1 MAKATVAEFVQAVKQ
16 DPILMAKLKAS
27 VDIESYYEIAKE
39 HGYDFTP
46 EEFHSESNERS
57 LKELAMTINPGVKPC
72 RHLNSQ

>member
-1 MAKATVAEFVQAVKQ
+1 MAQATVAEFVQAVEQ
-16 DPILMAKLKAS
+16 DPSLMAKLKAS

-46 EEFHSESNERS
+46 EEFHSESNERF
-57 LKELAMTINPGVKPC
+57 LKELAMKINPGIKPR